1 MAAAV
6 ARSAKN
12 LFNGF
17 PSKYKLISPR
27 NCLGIQRFY
36 STGSGVEVERE
47 EFRLEY
53 LDGLQEG
60 IALFVFNRPEAKNAM
75 SKKFLG
81 LFLDALAC
89 VKHDKN
95 VRAVIVKSDAPGI
108 FCAGAD
114 LKERAKMR
122 PEEVAPFVSSA
133 RGAINDLGN
142 LAMPT
147 IAALDGHAMGG
158 GLELALAC
166 DFRIAA
172 SNAKIGLTET
182 KLAIIP
188 GAGGTQR
195 LPRLVGISKAKELI
209 FTGKVLNGL
218 DAAEVGLVDYGV
230 QQNAE
235 GNAAYEKALSL
246 AEEILP
252 QGPVAVRMAKLAIN
266 KGMEVDLNSA
276 LSVEE
281 MCYAQVIPTKDR
293 LEGLKAFKEKRPPK
307 YTGQ

>member
-6 ARSAKN
+6 GKSVKN
-12 LFNGF
+12 LFRSFHLKN
-17 PSKYKLISPR
+17 SLAKPR
-27 NCLGIQRFY
+27 NVLGVQRLY
-36 STGSGVEVERE
+36 LSNQASEEKAE

-53 LDGLQEG
+53 LDGPQDG

-75 SKKFLG
+75 SKNFLR

-95 VRAVIVKSDAPGI
+95 VRALIIKSDAKGI

-114 LKERAKMR
+114 LKERVKMR

-142 LAMPT
+142 LSIPT

-166 DFRIAA
+166 DFRVAA

-195 LPRLVGISKAKELI
+195 LPRLIGISKAKEMI
-209 FTGKVLNGL
+209 FTGAVVSGMEAAAIGL
-218 DAAEVGLVDYGV
+218 AEYGVEQNEEGDAAY
-230 QQNAE
+230 QR
-235 GNAAYEKALSL
+235 ALTL
-246 AEEILP
+246 AERILP
-252 QGPVAVRMAKLAIN
+252 QGTSC
-266 KGMEVDLNSA
+266 G
-276 LSVEE
+276 
-281 MCYAQVIPTKDR
+281 
-293 LEGLKAFKEKRPPK
+293 
-307 YTGQ
+307 